1 MSFALRVVC
10 AALLFTIFIP
20 LESQAK
26 TLADQLAGRILLQVQ
41 SRGEAWY
48 VDPIAKQRYYLGQ
61 AEDAYRLMR
70 AKGLGVR
77 HADLVRFQRSGFPA
91 RLAGRILLDVES
103 HGEAYYII
111 PATLRGIYL
120 GRAAD
125 AYALMRQYG
134 LGITNGN
141 LATIPLAS
149 DQLAALPTSVTTPP
163 ANATNTPIITGATPS
178 PAISAVEQVAFN
190 QINAYRASKGLTGLI
205 WNADVATVARLHSQ
219 AMAEGRV
226 PFGHDGFEERADLLE
241 QRLRVN
247 GLAENVAY
255 NDYPDPS
262 TTAVESWIESTG
274 HRRNIENASYT
285 QTGMGV
291 ALSSDGAY
299 YFTQL
304 FTAF

>member
-1 MSFALRVVC
+1 MSFAFRIAC
-10 AALLFTIFIP
+10 SAFLLACLIP

-26 TLADQLAGRILLQVQ
+26 TLTDQLAGRILLQVQ

-48 VDPIAKQRYYLGQ
+48 VDPVAKQRYYLGQ

-70 AKGLGVR
+70 AKGLGIR
-77 HADLVRFQRSGFPA
+77 HADLVRFQRVGFPA
-91 RLAGRILLDVES
+91 RLAGRILLDVEA

-111 PATLRGIYL
+111 PATLRGVYL

-134 LGITNGN
+134 LGISNTN
-141 LATIPLAS
+141 LATIPSAQ
-149 DQLAALPTSVTTPP
+149 DQLASIP
-163 ANATNTPIITGATPS
+163 APAAPSPSSPSNTPIIVGTAPS
-178 PAISAVEQVAFN
+178 PTISAIEQIAFN
-190 QINAYRASKGLTGLI
+190 QINAYRLSKGLAALN
-205 WNADVATVARLHSQ
+205 WNADVANVARLHSQ
-219 AMAEGRV
+219 NMAEGRV

-241 QRLRVN
+241 ARLRVI

-274 HRRNIENASYT
+274 HRRNIENATYT

-304 FTAF
+304 FTTF